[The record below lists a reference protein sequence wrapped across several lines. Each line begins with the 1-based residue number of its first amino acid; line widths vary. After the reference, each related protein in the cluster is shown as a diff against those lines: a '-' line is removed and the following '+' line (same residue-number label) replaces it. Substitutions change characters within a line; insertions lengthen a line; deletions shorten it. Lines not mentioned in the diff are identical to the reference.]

1 MSQLNVWSSERFSCS
16 MKVRKDGMK
25 SSAASLS
32 AESFSPCSEMFL
44 MPCLLQNLPC
54 HPVLP
59 VNVASSPYIL
69 LLSCTAFSQSIGPV
83 IGVPSIRFCLS
94 LVKLFVVAKPHCF
107 CLRTHAHV
115 CHLAFEHEYL
125 RLFFLISETVL
136 YAILYLV
143 AIAVEELPP
152 SNMSITSVLSS
163 MDKITSLRF
172 LVADPVTMLACYSC
186 YSYAHTFSVKV

>member
-1 MSQLNVWSSERFSCS
+1 MSPTKPPLPPCAAGECCFFSIHS
-16 MKVRKDGMK
+16 V
-25 SSAASLS
+25 
-32 AESFSPCSEMFL
+32 AEL
-44 MPCLLQNLPC
+44 HCLLTK
-54 HPVLP
+54 HR
-59 VNVASSPYIL
+59 SSDWCSFHSFL
-69 LLSCTAFSQSIGPV
+69 LEPKVDC
-83 IGVPSIRFCLS
+83 

-186 YSYAHTFSVKV
+186 YSYAHTFSVKVLKKYERD